1 MSEGGGVKLHERI
14 FALNNS
20 LYYANFGEMATI
32 KGDRYL
38 KWKKAQDASITKNSK
53 IIFVVRKQFFL
64 FVFDI
69 VGMNHEDGIFLT
81 LFRIISLG
89 LKSGFRD
96 GHENV
101 IVIGKTID
109 YFLHNLLLLKKLLLR
124 VSHVL
129 SDHLAQVPVDNLT
142 I

>member
-1 MSEGGGVKLHERI
+1 MNTFTMTIIKRNKNI
-14 FALNNS
+14 F
-20 LYYANFGEMATI
+20 FQI
-32 KGDRYL
+32 KGWRQKYF
-38 KWKKAQDASITKNSK
+38 SEIS
-53 IIFVVRKQFFL
+53 

-81 LFRIISLG
+81 LLRIISLG

-96 GHENV
+96 GHENI